1 MLLYLLQLLLLSNL
15 ITFLLLLRFW
25 LIQLAYSLL
34 MRNFLSISIGSF
46 FQRVCIDLWF
56 ETALILMI
64 TFSHLDDLS
73 GLASHGWLATLVILF
88 QVVCHRRRVEFGLNV
103 IILWILLYLRLLFLS
118 LVDHVA
124 SLGRFF
130 NSFLIKRLLLRSA
143 IENIVV
149 EDVIWIISVIRKRP
163 RLRAALVW

>member
-64 TFSHLDDLS
+64 TFCHLDDLS
-73 GLASHGWLATLVILF
+73 GLASHGWLATFVILF
-88 QVVCHRRRVEFGLNV
+88 QVVRYSRRVEFGLNV

-130 NSFLIKRLLLRSA
+130 NSFLIERLLLRSA